1 MKKSITIDDI
11 QETVGPMNSVA
22 KDDALVYVGAPD
34 VKHLSQLEPHVE
46 REVRAKKNKIKRS
59 TVKHERAI
67 AKSVTK
73 LYQSDK

>member
-1 MKKSITIDDI
+1 MKKSISIDDI
-11 QETVGPMNSVA
+11 EETTGPMNSVA

-34 VKHLSQLEPHVE
+34 VKHLSQLDPHVE

-59 TVKHERAI
+59 SVKHERAI

>member
-1 MKKSITIDDI
+1 MKKSISKEDLLAT
-11 QETVGPMNSVA
+11 EGPMNSVA
-22 KDDALVYVGAPD
+22 KDDALVYVGAPN

-67 AKSVTK
+67 GKAVSKFI
-73 LYQSDK
+73 